1 MRTTTRLLTI
11 LAVLVVAPLTGC
23 VQSDEEYLA
32 ESQKSGM
39 TQDVRD
45 RQMRR
50 STYDF
55 ERFSREQDEA
65 ARDR

>member
-1 MRTTTRLLTI
+1 MRTMTVI
-11 LAVLVVAPLTGC
+11 LASLAMLTLAPLTGC

-32 ESQKSGM
+32 ESRKSGL

-45 RQMRR
+45 RQSRR
-50 STYDF
+50 SSYDF
-55 ERFSREQDEA
+55 ERFSREQEDA